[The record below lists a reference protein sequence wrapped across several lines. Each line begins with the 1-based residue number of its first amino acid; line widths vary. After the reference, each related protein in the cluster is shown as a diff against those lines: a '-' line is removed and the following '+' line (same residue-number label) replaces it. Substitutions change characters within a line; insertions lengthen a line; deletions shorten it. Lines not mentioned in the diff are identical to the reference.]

1 MTATPGVE
9 PAIQTADDLVIDDL
23 RFEDLLRIALQDVPG
38 ASQGRWTVHG
48 SVDAGVTLFELF
60 AWQLEQRLFAAEQL
74 TDPVIGA
81 SLRLLGVAG
90 PAPTRSARTV
100 LCFLPLAA
108 PVQLPVGTL
117 MNLERDA
124 LHRAFTLDEPVVVL
138 PIGQIE
144 VAGRLQ
150 VAGDV
155 LELIHRYAGPR
166 LSNQPVR
173 LLVDLLAAPDVPPGW
188 SDAAVE
194 VPPAAALQWTAVGPD
209 SSETAVTMTDGTGGF
224 RRSGVLELTWPAVW
238 NALGSEPC
246 RLRVR
251 AVRGSYTEAVQL
263 HGVYANAVRAT
274 HREPRQDEVGARLEA
289 LLPLPGQRL
298 PLTNTAGAMLDG
310 PGQVSLRLT
319 ELDGVEHIWT
329 SVADWG
335 KVGPGDR
342 VLVVD
347 RPRGELVFGD
357 GRAGRIPRIAPG
369 TSAAVTY
376 AIGGG
381 QSGNVSSGSSWA
393 RAGGA
398 ELASNPTPAEGGA
411 DAQTLEAAVRRA
423 ADDLATA
430 DRPVTVSDAMELVL
444 ATPGI
449 GLERVHATVGLHP
462 DFPCVGVPMALTVTA
477 VPYAGREAVSTDWT
491 KAPVPDNGALA
502 AARAQLGGRRLIGQE
517 VFVLPPA
524 YRRVNVWVT
533 VSQTARSE
541 ALETRI
547 KDALIRYLDPLRG
560 GSSGDGWPFGGL
572 VRPSALIGVVRS
584 VLGPEADVA
593 TLSVALDNEPATD
606 CADLVIGSRELVWLD
621 DVQLTWTTAVPA
633 GGGLR

>member
-1 MTATPGVE
+1 MTATPGIE
-9 PAIQTADDLVIDDL
+9 TAGDLVIDDL
-23 RFEDLLRIALQDVPG
+23 RFEDLLRIALQDMPG

-48 SVDAGVTLFELF
+48 AVDPGITFLELF

-74 TDPVIGA
+74 TDPVVRA
-81 SLRLLGVAG
+81 SLRLLGVPD

-100 LCFLPLAA
+100 LCFLPLPA
-108 PVQLPVGTL
+108 PVELPAGTL
-117 MNLERDA
+117 MSLERDA
-124 LHRAFTLDEPVVVL
+124 LGRAYTLDEPAVVL

-144 VAGRLQ
+144 AAGRLQ

-173 LLVDLLAAPDVPPGW
+173 LLVDLVAAPGVPPGW
-188 SDAAVE
+188 SPAAVE
-194 VPPAAALQWTAVGPD
+194 VPPAATLQWTAVGPD
-209 SSETAVTMTDGTGGF
+209 GSEAAVTVTDGTGGF
-224 RRSGVLELTWPAVW
+224 RRSGLLELAWPPVW
-238 NALGSEPC
+238 NAFGAGPC
-246 RLRVR
+246 QLRVR
-251 AVRGSYTEAVQL
+251 AVRASYTEAVQL
-263 HGVYANAVRAT
+263 RRIYANAVRAT
-274 HREPRQDEVGARLEA
+274 HREARQDEVGAKLGA

-298 PLTNTAGAMLDG
+298 PLMNTAGALLDG

-319 ELDGVEHIWT
+319 ELDGVEHVWT
-329 SVADWG
+329 SVADWSQ
-335 KVGPGDR
+335 VGPGDR

-347 RPRGELVFGD
+347 RTRGELVFGD

-369 TSAAVTY
+369 APATVTY
-376 AIGGG
+376 ATGGG
-381 QSGNVSSGSSWA
+381 PSGNIGAGSRWA

-398 ELASNPTPAEGGA
+398 ELASNPMAAEGGA
-411 DAQTLEAAVRRA
+411 DAQTLEAAVRQA
-423 ADDLATA
+423 AEDLATA
-430 DRPVTVSDAMELVL
+430 DRTVTASDAKDLVL

-449 GLERVHATVGLHP
+449 GLERAHATVGLHP
-462 DFPCVGVPMALTVTA
+462 EFPCVGVPTALTVTA
-477 VPYAGREAVSTDWT
+477 VPHAGRQAVSTDWT
-491 KAPVPDNGALA
+491 KAPVPDSGALA

-517 VFVLPPA
+517 VFVLPPV
-524 YRRVNVWVT
+524 YRRVSVWVT
-533 VSQTARSE
+533 VSQTARGE

-560 GSSGDGWPFGGL
+560 GSSGDGWPFGGV

-593 TLSVALDNEPATD
+593 SLSVALDDEPATD
-606 CADLVIGSRELVWLD
+606 CADLVIGARELVWLD
-621 DVQLTWTTAVPA
+621 DVQTTWLTAVPA